1 MHATQKLKQK
11 LDLARFTHLAVL
23 FMVAMYLYLF
33 STIPERWW
41 ILLTVL
47 VISAGIEPG
56 LIIRRSIHRIGGT
69 LAALFILIPLIY
81 SLQVNYRFIPVLFI
95 VTIIGLNVTALNP
108 KRYDISV
115 FFITLTVFLLL
126 AQTTEVS
133 SPQGPL
139 EMVINRGICTLIG
152 IAIVTIADY
161 LLFQSYRYSHK
172 LYLFHQLILYSFF
185 TRKVREIKKWRQ
197 DKTNTFLFIERMRDQ
212 IIHHFAPIAISS
224 ENLKFEANI
233 SQKTKERIDIF
244 QDTVWKIR
252 RLLFALCVSE
262 FILQSPTTTEKHLH
276 RFKEL
281 MDIARANFIYL
292 GESNFETDTTTLDN
306 R

>member
-1 MHATQKLKQK
+1 MRATQKLKRK
-11 LDLARFTHLAVL
+11 LDWARFIHLAIL
-23 FMVAMYLYLF
+23 FMVAMFLYLF

-69 LAALFILIPLIY
+69 LAALAILIPLIY
-81 SLQVNYRFIPVLFI
+81 LLQLNYRLIPVLFI
-95 VTIIGLNVTALNP
+95 LTIIGLNITALNT

-126 AQTTEVS
+126 AQTTEVT

-139 EMVINRGICTLIG
+139 EMVINRGTCTLIG
-152 IAIVTIADY
+152 IFIVTVADY
-161 LLFQSYRYSHK
+161 FLFQSYRYSHK
-172 LYLFHQLILYSFF
+172 LYLFHQLMLYGFF
-185 TRKVREIKKWRQ
+185 TKKIREISNLRQ
-197 DKTNTFLFIERMRDQ
+197 NKTNTFLFIEKMRDQ

-224 ENLKFEANI
+224 ENLKLEGKI
-233 SQKTKERIDIF
+233 SRKTKEQIDIF

-262 FILQSPTTTEKHLH
+262 CILQSPSATERHLH
-276 RFKEL
+276 QVKEL
-281 MDIARANFIYL
+281 MATARANFIYL
-292 GESNFETDTTTLDN
+292 GESNSEIDPTAS
-306 R
+306 